1 MSSFQ
6 GNKCYKN
13 MRVSVRALFILFC
26 LTISTQVKKRRMK
39 RNVTFCS
46 LENLWVLHH
55 KHLLGWHS
63 CARMLSRFSCVR
75 LFATLW
81 TVACQAPLF
90 MGFSRQEYWSG
101 LTCPCSSPCISF
113 LNCSESDQCYL
124 ISSLLQSGIQPN
136 LTIIHSLHTAY
147 TFLYIY
153 HCPHHLECHTSPP

>member
-90 MGFSRQEYWSG
+90 MGFSKQEYWSG
-101 LTCPCSSPCISF
+101 LPFLSPVDLPDLGIETASLVSPVLVGGFFITEASGKPMSPTRLPFNSSATCKPR
-113 LNCSESDQCYL
+113 
-124 ISSLLQSGIQPN
+124 LLPVLLMN
-136 LTIIHSLHTAY
+136 WL
-147 TFLYIY
+147 
-153 HCPHHLECHTSPP
+153 